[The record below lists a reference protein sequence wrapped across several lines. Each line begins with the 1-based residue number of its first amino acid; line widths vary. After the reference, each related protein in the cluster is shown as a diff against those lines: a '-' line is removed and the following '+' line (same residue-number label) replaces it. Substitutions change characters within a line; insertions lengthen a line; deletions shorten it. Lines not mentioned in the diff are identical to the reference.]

1 MFYTTDVKQLDLS
14 VIKVFGFK
22 NAKINVF
29 EEKMVL
35 NAVFIRLKC
44 RWLQTGL
51 DYLEKH

>member
-1 MFYTTDVKQLDLS
+1 MSYTTNVKQLDLS
-14 VIKVFGFK
+14 VIIVFGFK

-35 NAVFIRLKC
+35 NTVFIKLNC

-51 DYLEKH
+51 DDLEKH